1 MKVARIGEI
10 KHETKQG
17 KGTKPS
23 KKNRQAMKQLRKFK
37 RNNS

>member
-1 MKVARIGEI
+1 MKVQKLGQI

-17 KGTKPS
+17 KGTKPT
-23 KKNRQAMKQLRKFK
+23 KKARQAMKQLRKFK